1 MGRDI
6 RPFIAIGGALGVAET
21 LTGASLGA
29 LAEAW
34 AAAPAADRAGYLAAY
49 DAVGFATTSIDFG
62 AIVILALFLGMLGAA
77 ILASQTYARW
87 IGWACLSSGALTL
100 GGILVEL
107 AIPDA
112 LWAIFAAQLLLIAAT
127 IAMGRAIWRQAD
139 RLEDPGPH
147 VAPANLVMAA
157 PEGD

>member
-1 MGRDI
+1 M
-6 RPFIAIGGALGVAET
+6 AET
-21 LTGASLGA
+21 LTGASLGP

-34 AAAPAADRAGYLAAY
+34 AAAPRRRPGRLPRRLRRRRVRND
-49 DAVGFATTSIDFG
+49 SIDFG
-62 AIVILALFLGMLGAA
+62 TIVIIALFLGMLGTA

-87 IGWACLSSGALTL
+87 IGWACLISGALTL

-112 LWAIFAAQLLLIAAT
+112 LWAIFAAQLLFIVAT
-127 IAMGRAIWRQAD
+127 IALARAIWRQAD

-147 VAPANLVMAA
+147 VAPANLVTAA